1 MKSCKVTICGV
12 KGIDAL
18 VYGQWNGF
26 ARPLIPFRAIGEF
39 AEEYTNEFIEIT
51 VVNGVLKLY
60 DMQESMTEF
69 IYPKE
74 LEGELFYDL
83 GNLGFCFEIEE
94 I

>member
-18 VYGQWNGF
+18 VYGYWNGF
-26 ARPLIPFRAIGEF
+26 ARPLIPFRELETF
-39 AEEYTNEFIEIT
+39 ASEYTNEFIEIT
-51 VVNGVLKLY
+51 VVNGVLRLY
-60 DMQESMTEF
+60 DMQESHTEL

-74 LEGELFYDL
+74 IEGELFYDL
-83 GNLGFCFEIEE
+83 GELGFCFEE

>member
-60 DMQESMTEF
+60 DMQESMTEL

-74 LEGELFYDL
+74 IEGELFYDL
-83 GNLGFCFEIEE
+83 GNLGFCFEE

>member
-1 MKSCKVTICGV
+1 MKSCKVTICGF

-26 ARPLIPFRAIGEF
+26 ARPLIPFRELDTF
-39 AEEYTNEFIEIT
+39 SSEYTNEFIEIT
-51 VVNGVLKLY
+51 VVNGVLRLY

-74 LEGELFYDL
+74 IEGELFYDL

-94 I
+94 A

>member
-74 LEGELFYDL
+74 VEGELFYDL